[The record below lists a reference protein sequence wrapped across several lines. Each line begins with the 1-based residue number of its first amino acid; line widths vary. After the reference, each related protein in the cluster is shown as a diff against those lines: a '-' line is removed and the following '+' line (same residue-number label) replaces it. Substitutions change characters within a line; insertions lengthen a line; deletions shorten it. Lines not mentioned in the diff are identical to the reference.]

1 MDPRIPRTSRSLA
14 LHKALLTL
22 AGGIAIG
29 LGLLGVVLPG
39 LPTTPF
45 VLLAAACFARA
56 SPRLHRWLTTHRYLG
71 PMVRDWEANRSLPLR
86 VKWIAITMMGTMVLL
101 SACQFNGRAWLQG
114 AVLALGLVGAWVVWR
129 IPTRR

>member
-1 MDPRIPRTSRSLA
+1 MPETQKRPTLRQTLLVAAGLVA
-14 LHKALLTL
+14 L
-22 AGGIAIG
+22 G
-29 LGLLGVVLPG
+29 LGLIGIVLPG

-56 SPRLHRWLTTHRYLG
+56 SPRLHGWLTTHRYLG
-71 PMVRDWEANRSLPLR
+71 PMVRDWEANRSLPLH

-101 SACQFNGRAWLQG
+101 SAWQFNGRPWLQG
-114 AVLALGLVGAWVVWR
+114 TVLALGLVGAWVVWR